1 MQTRTI
7 AVIGGTGK
15 SGTYLVD
22 QLLNRSYQV
31 KLLAR
36 NVDRVKHTSPLLQLI
51 GGDARNYEDIYRLVE
66 GCGAII
72 STLGQ
77 PKNEPSIFSDA
88 SKNVVRSMQA
98 LDINRYIVTTGIN
111 VDAPGDEKDPKTKFA
126 TDWMH
131 ENFPE
136 ITQDKQAEHDFLTN
150 SRVAWTLVRLP
161 MIIQTEESFEIQVD
175 LKNCDGDKISAY
187 DLANFLI
194 DQIEDQTYVGKSP
207 FLSNI

>member
-1 MQTRTI
+1 MQTKTI

-22 QLLNRSYQV
+22 QLLSKSFSI

-36 NVDRVKHTSPLLQLI
+36 DKQRVKVTHPLVEVVQ
-51 GGDARNYEDIYRLVE
+51 GDARNFRDIHQLIE
-66 GCGAII
+66 GCEAVI

-77 PKNEPSIFSDA
+77 PRNEPSIFSEA
-88 SKNVVRSMQA
+88 SKNVVQVMNV
-98 LDINRYIVTTGIN
+98 LGIKRYILTTGIN
-111 VDAPGDEKDPKTKFA
+111 VNSSSDQKDPKTKFA

-136 ITQDKQAEHDFLTN
+136 ITKDKQVEHDFLVQ
-150 SRVAWTLVRLP
+150 SDIDWTLVRLP
-161 MIIQTEESFEIQVD
+161 MIIQTNDSFQTRAD
-175 LKNCDGDKISAY
+175 LKNCDGDKISAF

-194 DQIEDQTYVGKSP
+194 NQLEDRTFIQKSP
-207 FLSNI
+207 FLSNV